1 MGDLKIFSKNEKEIN
16 SLVSTVQAVSKDIG
30 MEFGKIKKCG
40 MLVLKRLKPLKSHGI
55 KLNDVEVIK
64 EIWEGDYKNLGI
76 IEVKNL
82 KNKR

>member
-40 MLVLKRLKPLKSHGI
+40 MLVLKR
-55 KLNDVEVIK
+55 
-64 EIWEGDYKNLGI
+64 
-76 IEVKNL
+76 
-82 KNKR
+82 